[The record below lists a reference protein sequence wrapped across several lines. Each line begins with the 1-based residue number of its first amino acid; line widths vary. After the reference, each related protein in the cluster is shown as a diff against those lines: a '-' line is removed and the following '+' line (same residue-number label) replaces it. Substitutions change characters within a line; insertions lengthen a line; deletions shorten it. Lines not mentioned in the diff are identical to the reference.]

1 MKNVIIN
8 IERMIY
14 MLFKKLFSKQF
25 KEEVVSKDLDESDLF
40 YLHLKRKEIESQ
52 ILQREFKAMG

>member
-1 MKNVIIN
+1 
-8 IERMIY
+8 